1 MNVLYQEIGG
11 RIQELRRLHHL
22 TQEDLAEKLDVSVK
36 HISSVERGTSSLS
49 LEKLIQED
57 AEIPVKKTFEYA
69 PEMIHAYLSGKPFRS
84 NVNVP
89 NTGLITNLPE
99 NAVVEVP
106 CYTDSEGIHPCY
118 VGDLPDQLA
127 ALNTT
132 NILVHQQMAK
142 AMVERRYEY
151 IYEGVKLD
159 PMTAAIC
166 TLSQIN
172 SMVDE
177 LIEANKEYLEGF
189 H

>member
-1 MNVLYQEIGG
+1 MRIMAIDYGDAHTGVAISDLSGFLAGYTTVINSRKQAVVLDE
-11 RIQELRRLHHL
+11 
-22 TQEDLAEKLDVSVK
+22 
-36 HISSVERGTSSLS
+36 
-49 LEKLIQED
+49 LEKLIRED

-106 CYTDSEGIHPCY
+106 CYTDAEGIHPCY

-177 LIEANKEYLEGF
+177 LIEANKEYLTYF
-189 H
+189 KNI

>member
-1 MNVLYQEIGG
+1 
-11 RIQELRRLHHL
+11 
-22 TQEDLAEKLDVSVK
+22 
-36 HISSVERGTSSLS
+36 
-49 LEKLIQED
+49 
-57 AEIPVKKTFEYA
+57 
-69 PEMIHAYLSGKPFRS
+69 
-84 NVNVP
+84 
-89 NTGLITNLPE
+89 
-99 NAVVEVP
+99 
-106 CYTDSEGIHPCY
+106 
-118 VGDLPDQLA
+118 
-127 ALNTT
+127 
-132 NILVHQQMAK
+132 MAK

>member
-1 MNVLYQEIGG
+1 
-11 RIQELRRLHHL
+11 
-22 TQEDLAEKLDVSVK
+22 
-36 HISSVERGTSSLS
+36 
-49 LEKLIQED
+49 
-57 AEIPVKKTFEYA
+57 
-69 PEMIHAYLSGKPFRS
+69 
-84 NVNVP
+84 VNVP

-127 ALNTT
+127 ALNIT